1 MSYSGISPY
10 RIIRPPFSRKHDH
23 FASKYL
29 DCPNKPLFSF
39 GYGLSYRKVE
49 YSDFKVLQNDATTT
63 ASVSVYNAACP
74 AVKETVQLYIGD
86 CYADVVRPVKE
97 LKGFEQVDLL
107 PGEKKT
113 VEFTITKDM
122 LMFYNHKLE
131 YVFESGEFAIMIG
144 PNSVDLA
151 KEIITIL

>member
-1 MSYSGISPY
+1 M
-10 RIIRPPFSRKHDH
+10 
-23 FASKYL
+23 
-29 DCPNKPLFSF
+29 
-39 GYGLSYRKVE
+39 E

-151 KEIITIL
+151 REIITIL